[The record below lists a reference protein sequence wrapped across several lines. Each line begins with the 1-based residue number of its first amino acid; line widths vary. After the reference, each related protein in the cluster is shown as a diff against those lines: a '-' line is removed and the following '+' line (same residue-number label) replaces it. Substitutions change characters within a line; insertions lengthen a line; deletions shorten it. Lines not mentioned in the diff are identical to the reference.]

1 MFEHSDNPVHMEI
14 LLGLMTSEDSIDSV
28 DSVDSVDFKVFLPV
42 ISNRSFVMSCLLFLS
57 LSLSP
62 STTHRPTPSTA
73 SALHRE

>member
-28 DSVDSVDFKVFLPV
+28 DFKAFLPV
-42 ISNRSFVMSCLLFLS
+42 ISSRLLQEFVMFRLIFP
-57 LSLSP
+57 SP
-62 STTHRPTPSTA
+62 STSHFPTPSTA